1 MDNVCTYKSQKI
13 KDIRRMVQV
22 ARGEEPADLVLK
34 NGEVFNVFTGEFLN
48 RDIAIVDGYVAGVAE
63 DYHGIEEI
71 DLEGRYVTPGFID
84 THIHIESSMLTQN
97 FLR

>member
-48 RDIAIVDGYVAGVAE
+48 RDIAIVDG
-63 DYHGIEEI
+63 EEKNFKI
-71 DLEGRYVTPGFID
+71 TTPADLERFREMV
-84 THIHIESSMLTQN
+84 
-97 FLR
+97 

>member
-34 NGEVFNVFTGEFLN
+34 NGEVFIRWQKKCVEYAP
-48 RDIAIVDGYVAGVAE
+48 D
-63 DYHGIEEI
+63 
-71 DLEGRYVTPGFID
+71 DLWKEK
-84 THIHIESSMLTQN
+84 
-97 FLR
+97 